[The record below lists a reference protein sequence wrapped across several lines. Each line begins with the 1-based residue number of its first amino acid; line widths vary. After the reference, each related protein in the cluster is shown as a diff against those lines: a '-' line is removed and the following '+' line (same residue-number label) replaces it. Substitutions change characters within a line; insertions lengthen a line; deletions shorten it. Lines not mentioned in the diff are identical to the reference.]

1 MNQSLRGLSNEEA
14 TRRAAAGESNAHS
27 QTHGKTVGQILADN
41 LFTFFNALN
50 VALALALLLVGSYR
64 NMLFMGVV
72 VSNTLIATIQ

>member
-1 MNQSLRGLSNEEA
+1 MNQPLRGLSNEEA
-14 TRRAAAGESNAHS
+14 ARRAAAGESNAHS
-27 QTHGKTVGQILADN
+27 QTHGKTVGQILAGN

-50 VALALALLLVGSYR
+50 IALALALLLVGSYR